1 MTAAGF
7 VDVVEKRVKL
17 PSSAWAK
24 EKRLKL
30 IGAFEMH
37 NMVRGVSAMSLRMF
51 NKAYGWS
58 RDQIELFLVQVRK
71 DAQNLRCKSLI
82 NYPEFLIF

>member
-7 VDVVEKRVKL
+7 EDVTEKRFKM
-17 PSSAWAK
+17 PNSPWPK

-30 IGAFEMH
+30 VGALEMH
-37 NMVRGVSAMSLRMF
+37 NLLLGISGMSLRMF

-71 DAQNLRCKSLI
+71 DTPNMKC
-82 NYPEFLIF
+82 EFLRPHVIL